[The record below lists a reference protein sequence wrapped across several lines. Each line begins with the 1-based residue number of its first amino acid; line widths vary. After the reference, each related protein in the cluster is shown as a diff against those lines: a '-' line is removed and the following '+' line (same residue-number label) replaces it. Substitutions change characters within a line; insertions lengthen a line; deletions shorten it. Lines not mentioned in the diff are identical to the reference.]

1 MTEAS
6 FPVKHP
12 EHVVVSST
20 GIIRV
25 PPRAGGAV
33 ESYVSDITQMLMN
46 KGLRITLVSPVR
58 DSRAFPGVE
67 VIDVPTTFDT
77 FPLKP
82 VSSALAHIMGGV
94 RTAHEVRRYFLSAEP
109 GPGTILHMNEE
120 ISAALLLRSLPGV
133 PKIFT
138 MHNPPVL
145 EDGNPTGRTD
155 SVFRGVAGAVSRRL
169 ICRKA
174 DIVIVLSHYFKQYIH
189 NYWQI
194 PSERIRVLPLPIDT
208 SRYRPST
215 SATHKGEEILYVGRF
230 DQRKNVSSLVKAMRQ
245 VNHGTRLTLVGKG
258 PLRENIAA
266 YVRTHDLERR
276 VRILSEVPLEELV
289 KIYQQSD
296 VFVLPTSLDTYGRVI
311 VEAAASGLPVI
322 LPDLPI
328 FQDFKS
334 SGFVHFVRQAEPNLL
349 ARAIE
354 ELSVDQKTRNI
365 MSQRARA
372 FAVNNNGYEQF
383 VDRLTAIY
391 REAAT

>member
-6 FPVKHP
+6 FPVARP
-12 EHVVVSST
+12 DHVVVSST

-25 PPRAGGAV
+25 PPSAGGAV
-33 ESYVSDITQMLMN
+33 ESYVSDITQMLMT
-46 KGLRITLVSPVR
+46 KGLRVTLVSPVR
-58 DSRAFPGVE
+58 DSRAFPGAE

-82 VSSALAHIMGGV
+82 VSSALAHIMGGL
-94 RTAHEVRRYFLSAEP
+94 RTAHEVRRYFLSTEP
-109 GPGTILHMNEE
+109 NSGTILHMNEE
-120 ISAALLLRSLPGV
+120 ISAALLLRSLPGI

-145 EDGNPTGRTD
+145 DDGNPTGRTD
-155 SVFRGVAGAVSRRL
+155 SVLRGIAGAVSRRL

-174 DIVIVLSHYFKQYIH
+174 DIVIVLSHYFMHYINH
-189 NYWQI
+189 YWDV

-208 SRYRPST
+208 TRYRPSPN
-215 SATHKGEEILYVGRF
+215 ATHKGEEILYVGRF
-230 DQRKNVSSLVKAMRQ
+230 DQRKNVSSLVRAMRQ

-258 PLRENIAA
+258 PLRESIAA
-266 YVRTHDLERR
+266 YVRAHDLEHRI
-276 VRILSEVPLEELV
+276 RILSEVALDELV

-296 VFVLPTSLDTYGRVI
+296 VFVLPTSLDVYPRVI

-328 FQDFKS
+328 FQDFKNN
-334 SGFVHFVRQAEPNLL
+334 GFVHFVKQAEPSLL
-349 ARAIE
+349 AHAIE
-354 ELSVDQKTRNI
+354 ELSVDEKTRNI
-365 MSQRARA
+365 MSQRART